1 MKVHAIVKTA
11 ACCVAAMAIVG
22 CASIRAVID
31 AQTALGQDPGAEEA
45 VDRLV
50 NPVDLENVLKNGKN
64 ENARVAA
71 GKKCNNEALFKN
83 LVCSGKE
90 SSAIRKM
97 AFQRLVELKA
107 AERMILEDESFAIVI
122 LTGGD
127 SNSSDP
133 RRIMMSRK
141 YATRATARGVK
152 SQGGTTVGERISFPP
167 EYRIKAIDAL
177 KDNVVM
183 PSVVMDENAPV
194 SVRIAA
200 VKKARLSKQEFV
212 AILEKSADEKYA
224 KKNECREIV
233 KAYIDSGELL
243 NKGIVEIICGSA
255 DGVSVSLSGRKL
267 ALSYVTNE
275 EDHMDI
281 LRRTMQGILEDSMI
295 KKSDSDE
302 VKFAKYLISCEKQEV
317 LAKLIME
324 GYYWRHTSF
333 LVECANKITDDNLL
347 VAISER
353 KTGGYNDTLGLVC
366 LAAAKRIKDPSKK
379 IFTDK
384 ATAKYDPDLKKR
396 VAAILRVYAINP
408 SDAYALV
415 SFHGMHE
422 KDDTVCLI
430 NDEKAL
436 VGFFELNKADKTSYQ
451 DDILPHLRKAVYMT
465 LKTKVE
471 AMEKDQLEG
480 IKSKSIDQARQQ
492 KRGGKSCVV
501 GNYYVGMPL
510 EHFIVLNKL
519 QEVKAVALDWKLN
532 ENKVFVLTEMA
543 FDTKNIYK
551 ATGLEKSE
559 FRFGI
564 PSKLGIAG
572 FEVEMTD
579 IKYNRNYIAEAFG
592 SYDFNSVTGGEVY
605 FRSENQA
612 KGVVVTMW
620 EKSGKIFIRSID

>member
-1 MKVHAIVKTA
+1 MKIHTIVKTA
-11 ACCVAAMAIVG
+11 VCCVAAMAIVG
-22 CASIRAVID
+22 CESIRAVID

-45 VDRLV
+45 VERLV
-50 NPVDLENVLKNGKN
+50 NPVDLENVLRNGKN
-64 ENARVAA
+64 ERARIVAA
-71 GKKCNNEALFKN
+71 KKCNNEVLFKS

-90 SSAIRKM
+90 SADIRKT
-97 AFQRLVELKA
+97 AFQRLVELNV
-107 AERMILEDESFAIVI
+107 AERMILEDESFAIII
-122 LTGGD
+122 LTGAAD
-127 SNSSDP
+127 RSSDS
-133 RRIMMSRK
+133 RNIMMSRK
-141 YATRATARGVK
+141 YATRGDVRGVK
-152 SQGGTTVGERISFPP
+152 HQGGTTASAGISFPA
-167 EYRIKAIDAL
+167 EYRIKAIDAV
-177 KDNVVM
+177 KDNFVL
-183 PSVVMDENAPV
+183 PSVVMDENAPI

-200 VKKARLSKQEFV
+200 IKKARLSKQEFV
-212 AILEKSADEKYA
+212 AVLEKSVDEKYQ
-224 KKNECREIV
+224 KRNECRELV
-233 KAYIDSGELL
+233 KAYIDAGELL
-243 NKGIVEIICGSA
+243 NKGIVEIISGSV
-255 DGVSVSLSGRKL
+255 DGLSVSLSGRKL
-267 ALSYVTNE
+267 AFSYVTNDK
-275 EDHMDI
+275 DHMYI
-281 LRRTMQGILEDSMI
+281 LRRVMQGVLEDSMI

-302 VKFAKYLISCEKQEV
+302 VKFAKYLISSEKQEV
-317 LAKLIME
+317 LAKLILE
-324 GYYWRHTSF
+324 GYYWQHTSF
-333 LVECANKITDDNLL
+333 LVECANRITDDNLL

-366 LAAAKRIKDPSKK
+366 LAAAKRIKEPSKK

-384 ATAKYDPDLKKR
+384 AIAKYDPDLKKR

-471 AMEKDQLEG
+471 SMGKDQLEG
-480 IKSKSIDQARQQ
+480 IKSKSIDQAKLQ

-501 GNYYVGMPL
+501 SNYYVGMPL
-510 EHFIVLNKL
+510 EHFIALNKI
-519 QEVKAVALDWKLN
+519 QDVKAVALDWKLN

-572 FEVEMTD
+572 FEVEVTD
-579 IKYNRNYIAEAFG
+579 LKYNRNYIAEAFG
-592 SYDFNSVTGGEVY
+592 SYDFNTVTGGEVY